1 MVKDIK
7 IEDVKTREETI
18 FQDVPEELASIIFN
32 MLDNWNKTPDEVKP
46 NSSPK

>member
-7 IEDVKTREETI
+7 IVDKKTREETI
-18 FQDVPEELASIIFN
+18 FQDVPEQLVSVIFK

-46 NSSPK
+46 NSSHK